1 VIEEEEDYAE
11 SEDTLVTSFDNHKT
25 FTIFDATRFL
35 AMLLAG
41 FSLYNLVSV
50 INNHYDSD
58 SRVESDK
65 LGLIV
70 QYAAGT
76 LVWVCINI

>member
-11 SEDTLVTSFDNHKT
+11 SEDTLVTSFDT